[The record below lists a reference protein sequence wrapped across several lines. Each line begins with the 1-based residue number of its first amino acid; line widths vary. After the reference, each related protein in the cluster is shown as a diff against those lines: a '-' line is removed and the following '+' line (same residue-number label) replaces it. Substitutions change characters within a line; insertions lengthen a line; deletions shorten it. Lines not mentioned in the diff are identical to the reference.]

1 MKQKKEILLEEY
13 ELIDFMERDLN
24 QEDLRR
30 VLLALEVAPK
40 LRGRLNEYLLV
51 RESLKNNQPM
61 ESEVDMSNLHSK
73 IMMQIET
80 IEIEKS
86 QTVKKK

>member
-73 IMMQIET
+73 IMMQIEA
-80 IEIEKS
+80 IEIEKY